1 MECIR
6 GESKLNI
13 KTLNR
18 TLKFSLNFMAHTP
31 HPNIRIYDMNELNNK
46 LQTIQQRINAGERST
61 ASYVL
66 IRRDLWVKL
75 NSGAKNANTIRR
87 LKGK

>member
-1 MECIR
+1 
-6 GESKLNI
+6 
-13 KTLNR
+13 
-18 TLKFSLNFMAHTP
+18 MARTP

-46 LQTIQQRINAGERST
+46 LQTIQQRINAGERPT

-75 NSGAKNANTIRR
+75 NSGAKNANTITIT
-87 LKGK
+87 

>member
-1 MECIR
+1 
-6 GESKLNI
+6 
-13 KTLNR
+13 
-18 TLKFSLNFMAHTP
+18 
-31 HPNIRIYDMNELNNK
+31 MNELNNK
-46 LQTIQQRINAGERST
+46 LQIIQQRINAGERST

-87 LKGK
+87 LKRR

>member
-1 MECIR
+1 
-6 GESKLNI
+6 
-13 KTLNR
+13 
-18 TLKFSLNFMAHTP
+18 
-31 HPNIRIYDMNELNNK
+31 MNGLNNK
-46 LQTIQQRINAGERST
+46 LQTIQQRINAGERQT

-87 LKGK
+87 LKRR